1 MTRSKYGKSEAKAVA
16 KERLSGMVTAIC
28 LPVDD
33 TGATDE
39 AGLRHDVRYC
49 LETLGSSGLYI
60 NGYYSHYWLLT
71 SAERRRTAEIIVDE
85 VAGAVPIICR
95 CASES
100 PAEAVAL
107 AKHAEGLGID
117 FVSLVPPLFGGP
129 EGVNRDL
136 VVGYF
141 KLIADQI
148 DIGIS
153 LFNIPKIGYTL
164 SPELIAELAEIPNVC
179 ALKNGVPV
187 EHTKRVLALLGDSM
201 VVTDPNEDRWA
212 EMIELGQTLFYTGNN
227 QMFDSAASRPLHDMS
242 RAALEGNVD
251 AAVRIWEELVPVRD
265 VFRRWIRGP
274 WQATN
279 LIPLSAIKHWSGLLG
294 MTGGPVPAPLPQLST
309 ADLEALRAD
318 LVRVGMVPEYAAA

>member
-16 KERLSGMVTAIC
+16 KERLGGMVTAIC

-33 TGATDE
+33 AGAIDE

-95 CASES
+95 CASEI
-100 PAEAVAL
+100 PADAVAL

-129 EGVNRDL
+129 EGVNREL

-141 KLIADQI
+141 KLIAGQI

-164 SPELIAELAEIPNVC
+164 SPELIAELAEIPNIC

-187 EHTKRVLALLGDSM
+187 EHTKQVLALLGDSM
-201 VVTDPNEDRWA
+201 VVTDPNEDRWT
-212 EMIELGQTLFYTGNN
+212 EMIKLGQTVFYTGNN
-227 QMFDSAASRPLHDMS
+227 QMFDSPASRPLLDMS
-242 RAALEGNVD
+242 RAALAGNVD
-251 AAVRIWEELVPVRD
+251 DAVQIWEDLAPVRD

-279 LIPLSAIKHWSGLLG
+279 LIPLSAIKYWSGLLG
-294 MTGGPVPAPLPQLST
+294 MTGGPVPAPLPQLSA
-309 ADLEALRAD
+309 ADLDALRSD
-318 LVRVGMVPEYAAA
+318 LVRVGMVSDYAAV